1 MLLCQL
7 INTLEDKLPLT
18 VVGKFSDAA
27 AVRALRSFVPGK
39 SEDDLLYVLGEDEM
53 HPDADNEHLFKG
65 FYILY
70 NPDDAYVSPR
80 CITVFSDIKKAEFA
94 NAVQEVFEEDYTVS
108 SWFHSLYTMAIRSG
122 NPKELLCDLH
132 AAFRNHFIL
141 LSSSLYV
148 VDSSF
153 DSFEENPYF
162 ELRHERFYLSPRT
175 VEHIT
180 ASGLLEKAMK
190 SDSAFETD
198 DNFFGRPVIVSN
210 IRLGNY
216 VTGFFLTIQTE
227 KEFTLRDPAMITFL
241 SEVMGQMIYSNTTH
255 LTPRYFND
263 EYFLETLLS
272 PEGYDIDELSQFM
285 HWDRYT
291 DSLYYQLLVC
301 FAPGDVRKR
310 TSTHLSEQLRSI
322 FPSSPVLVENNR
334 VTVFFAGSKKPL
346 VNSDDSKTLADIM
359 KFQKQNGILSFCF
372 SDLEMAASYH
382 SHCVSLLKYLSEGKR
397 KGELFLM
404 EDHYFQMVIRAMG
417 SGSTDEAL
425 IHPDILFLK
434 QYDERKGSELT
445 KTLTAYLKCNRS
457 VALMSEKLHI
467 NKSTGFYRIN
477 QIKDL
482 LDDPFSSSEKLFY
495 YECALRFL

>member
-7 INTLEDKLPLT
+7 IKTLEDKLPLT
-18 VVGKFSDAA
+18 VVGKFSDTA
-27 AVRALRSFVPGK
+27 AVRALRSYVPAK

-53 HPDADNEHLFKG
+53 HPNADNEHLFRG

-70 NPDDAYVSPR
+70 DPDEAYVSPR
-80 CITVFSDIKKAEFA
+80 CITVFSDISKAEFA

-108 SWFHSLYTMAIRSG
+108 AWFHSLYTMAIRSK
-122 NPKELLCDLH
+122 NPKELLLDLH
-132 AAFRNHFIL
+132 TAFHNHFIL

-153 DSFEENPYF
+153 DTFKENPYF
-162 ELRHERFYLSPRT
+162 EKRHERFYLSPET

-190 SDSAFETD
+190 ADDAFEVND
-198 DNFFGRPVIVSN
+198 DFFDRPVIISN

-216 VTGFFLTIQTE
+216 VTGFFLTVQTE

-241 SEVMGQMIYSNTTH
+241 SEVMGQMIYSNTSH

-285 HWDRYT
+285 NWDRYT
-291 DSLYYQLLVC
+291 DSRYYQLFVC
-301 FAPGDVRKR
+301 FAPGDARKR

-322 FPSSPVLVENNR
+322 FPSSPVLVEDNR
-334 VTVFFAGSKKPL
+334 VTVFFAGDKKPL
-346 VNSDDSKTLADIM
+346 IKSGDAKALADIM
-359 KFQKQNGILSFCF
+359 RFQKQNGILSFAF
-372 SDLEMAASYH
+372 SDLEMASSYY
-382 SHCVSLLKYLSEGKR
+382 SHCISLLKYLSEGKK

-404 EDHYFQMVIRAMG
+404 GDHYFQMVIRAME
-417 SGSTDEAL
+417 SGRADEAL

-457 VALMSEKLHI
+457 VSLMSEELHI

-477 QIKDL
+477 QIKEL
-482 LDDPFSSSEKLFY
+482 LDDPFSSAEKLFC